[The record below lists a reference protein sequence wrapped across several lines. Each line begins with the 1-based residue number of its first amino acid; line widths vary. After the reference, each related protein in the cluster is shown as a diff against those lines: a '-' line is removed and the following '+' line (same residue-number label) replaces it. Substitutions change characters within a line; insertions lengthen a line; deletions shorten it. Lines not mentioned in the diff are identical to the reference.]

1 MASPFEETLVAR
13 DAERHARLEYL
24 KMSILLDKVKEVGVS
39 VGVEYDLFKSGEYGR
54 ELGANSYL
62 RNH

>member
-13 DAERHARLEYL
+13 DAERHTRLEYL

-39 VGVEYDLFKSGEYGR
+39 VGVEYDLVKSGECAP
-54 ELGANSYL
+54 EVGANSYL